1 MIKTQIP
8 GWGELA
14 IENLILD
21 FNGTIAKDGRVLDGV
36 KELLEKIHDQGVT
49 IYIVTADTNGTV
61 MEECAKLPVEVK
73 IFDSDTV
80 ARDKRCLCQS
90 LGCERTASIGNG
102 KNDIQVFPVSVFS
115 IAVIGNEGTY
125 TKSAMQAD
133 VLVTDIC
140 NALELLLS
148 PNRMTATLRE

>member
-36 KELLEKIHDQGVT
+36 KDLLEKIHDQG
-49 IYIVTADTNGTV
+49 
-61 MEECAKLPVEVK
+61 
-73 IFDSDTV
+73 DSDTV

-115 IAVIGNEGTY
+115 IAVIGNEGAY

>member
-90 LGCERTASIGNG
+90 LGCEHTASIGNG

-115 IAVIGNEGTY
+115 IAVIGNEGAY

-133 VLVTDIC
+133 VLVTDV
-140 NALELLLS
+140 
-148 PNRMTATLRE
+148 

>member
-1 MIKTQIP
+1 M
-8 GWGELA
+8 
-14 IENLILD
+14 
-21 FNGTIAKDGRVLDGV
+21 
-36 KELLEKIHDQGVT
+36 HVT
-49 IYIVTADTNGTV
+49 
-61 MEECAKLPVEVK
+61 E
-73 IFDSDTV
+73 S
-80 ARDKRCLCQS
+80 
-90 LGCERTASIGNG
+90 GCERTASIGNG

-115 IAVIGNEGTY
+115 IAVIGNEGAY

>member
-49 IYIVTADTNGTV
+49 IYIVTADTTGTV
-61 MEECAKLPVEVK
+61 MEAVSYTHLLPGNYSMTSNPKASMASANVSRSRPAPSTTTEP
-73 IFDSDTV
+73 S
-80 ARDKRCLCQS
+80 AAQAL
-90 LGCERTASIGNG
+90 TAVTPGREESFSTTLASHFAQAMPSVINLISI
-102 KNDIQVFPVSVFS
+102 
-115 IAVIGNEGTY
+115 
-125 TKSAMQAD
+125 M
-133 VLVTDIC
+133 
-140 NALELLLS
+140 
-148 PNRMTATLRE
+148 MTSC

>member
-49 IYIVTADTNGTV
+49 IYIVTADTNGNGRV
-61 MEECAKLPVEVK
+61 RK
-73 IFDSDTV
+73 
-80 ARDKRCLCQS
+80 
-90 LGCERTASIGNG
+90 TAGRSEN
-102 KNDIQVFPVSVFS
+102 
-115 IAVIGNEGTY
+115 
-125 TKSAMQAD
+125 
-133 VLVTDIC
+133 
-140 NALELLLS
+140 
-148 PNRMTATLRE
+148 LR